1 MTTSAH
7 SHFRLGITLVAGAAI
22 VWSFGGTIA
31 RFLEVTDSW
40 TIVFWRSISA
50 AFYLLGFMLVRDGAR
65 GTMAKIRGMGLPG
78 LGVALC
84 FGTASSSFVVALAH
98 TSVANILLIQAAAPL
113 IAALLTWVLFREK
126 VSSAT
131 WAAIAAV
138 FAGVAIMVSGSFSGK
153 VSPLGDGLAMV
164 IATFFATATVITR
177 RHAHISMLPAVFL
190 GTVLAAVLA
199 FFLAGGFNVSL
210 RDAGLLFAFGALNLG
225 LGLSFFVIGARLIP
239 AAVAALVSTT
249 EPVLGPLWV
258 WLVHGEVP
266 GAKTL
271 IGGAVVVAALV
282 IHILIDW
289 RRQRAEPGGMI

>member
-1 MTTSAH
+1 M
-7 SHFRLGITLVAGAAI
+7 
-22 VWSFGGTIA
+22 
-31 RFLEVTDSW
+31 
-40 TIVFWRSISA
+40 
-50 AFYLLGFMLVRDGAR
+50 GFMLVRDGLR
-65 GTMAKIRGMGLPG
+65 GTAVMIRGMGLPG

-126 VSSAT
+126 VSGAT

-153 VSPLGDGLAMV
+153 VSPLGDGLAVV
-164 IATFFATATVITR
+164 IAVFFATATVITR

-190 GTVLAAVLA
+190 GTILAAVLA
-199 FFLAGGFNVSL
+199 FFLAGGFAVSL
-210 RDAGLLFAFGALNLG
+210 GDAGLLFAFGALNLG
-225 LGLSFFVIGARLIP
+225 LGLSLFVIGARLIP

-258 WLVHGEVP
+258 WLIHGETP
-266 GAKTL
+266 GIRTL

-289 RRQRAEPGGMI
+289 RRQARAEPDAVPEGML